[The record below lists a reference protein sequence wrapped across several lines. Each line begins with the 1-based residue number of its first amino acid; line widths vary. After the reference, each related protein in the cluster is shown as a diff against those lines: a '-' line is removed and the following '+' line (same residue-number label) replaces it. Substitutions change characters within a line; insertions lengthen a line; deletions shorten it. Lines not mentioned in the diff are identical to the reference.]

1 MRFLRYSLYTFLLG
15 SGLIISFLGQTGC
28 KSAPTETPADSTSLI
43 SSDFFNVDTS
53 TQNISIVEPPEEE
66 QPKKKKSKREKQSSE
81 FSENNSSSN
90 NNSSNSSSEPR
101 SPRPAREETIETE
114 YARPDDSPQSMARAI
129 QPHIIKMLY
138 NESYNSPKTKIL
150 SKKET
155 DNGWELE
162 LETQWA
168 DRWVR
173 QPYSVK
179 GLLKVGKDGS
189 NPIYTINSK
198 NAAAE
203 ALEFTH
209 KDFKD
214 KISLDKI

>member
-1 MRFLRYSLYTFLLG
+1 MHFLRISLCSFFLG
-15 SGLIISFLGQTGC
+15 TGLTISFLGQTGC
-28 KSAPTETPADSTSLI
+28 KSAPTEAPADSTALI
-43 SSDFFNVDTS
+43 SSDFFNTDTS
-53 TQNISIVEPPEEE
+53 NQNISIVEPPEEE
-66 QPKKKKSKREKQSSE
+66 QPKKKRTKREKQSSE
-81 FSENNSSSN
+81 FSENN
-90 NNSSNSSSEPR
+90 NNSNGSSEPR
-101 SPRPAREETIETE
+101 SPRPAREENIETE

-155 DNGWELE
+155 DAGWELE
-162 LETQWA
+162 LETSWA